1 MYSLIKK
8 AHEPERNIM
17 AFMDQEK
24 KKKLAPAIRRVL
36 KAYGMKGTLAV
47 QHHSTLICNVKS
59 GEIDFSQDHTQVNT
73 YHINNN
79 YEGIQRKF
87 LSDLKEAMMA
97 GNFDNSDLMTDYF
110 HVGWY
115 ISINIG
121 NWNKPYQLAA

>member
-1 MYSLIKK
+1 M
-8 AHEPERNIM
+8 N
-17 AFMDQEK
+17 QEK
-24 KKKLAPAIRRVL
+24 KKELSPAIRRVL

-47 QHHSTLICNVKS
+47 QNQSTLICNVQS
-59 GEIDFSQDHTQVNT
+59 GEIDFKQDYMQVNAH
-73 YHINNN
+73 HISSQ

-87 LSDLKEAMMA
+87 LADLKDAMMI
-97 GNFDNSDLMTDYF
+97 GNFDNSDPMTDYF